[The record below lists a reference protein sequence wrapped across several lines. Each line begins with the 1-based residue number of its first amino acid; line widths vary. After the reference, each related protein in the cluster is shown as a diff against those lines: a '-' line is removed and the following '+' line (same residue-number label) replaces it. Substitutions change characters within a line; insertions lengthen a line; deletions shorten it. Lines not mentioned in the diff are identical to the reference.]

1 MMSTIIPKKL
11 GAGSLFAKV
20 SRPPW
25 LWSGLGALVLWVA
38 IGAIAQR
45 GMFATLQGTIQ
56 SGSFLVLAGVGQ
68 LLVISAGTGNIDL
81 SIPGV
86 MTLSSITAL
95 TVANGDNSRAWIGV
109 GAGVIVGLAVAMLN
123 IVSIFLVGIPPI
135 VSTLATGLIVQSA
148 VLGVSSTLNAPVPQ
162 VLSDF
167 ASARIYGVPLVAV
180 VIAVITIV
188 AAIVL
193 HRGVYGRHLLAFGQ
207 SPEAA
212 ERTGIAGARV
222 AAGAYLASGAFA
234 ALAGI
239 FLAAF
244 TGPSL
249 SLGDP
254 YLLTTVAVVVLGGSL
269 IQGGRSTV
277 MGLWTAMIMLN
288 LILTL
293 VYVMHWSVAIQDIF
307 EGAVIV
313 IVLILAGGAR
323 RAT

>member
-1 MMSTIIPKKL
+1 MMSTT
-11 GAGSLFAKV
+11 V
-20 SRPPW
+20 SRKVGPTALWGKITHLPW
-25 LWSGLGALVLWVA
+25 LWSGVGALVLWVA

-56 SGSFLVLAGVGQ
+56 SGSFLVLAGLGQ

-86 MTLSSITAL
+86 MTLSSLTAL
-95 TVANGDNSRAWIGV
+95 TVADGDNSKVWLGV
-109 GAGVIVGLAVAMLN
+109 VVGIAVGLLVAILN
-123 IVSIFLVGIPPI
+123 IIAIFVVGIPPI

-148 VLGVSSTLNAPVPQ
+148 VLGVAATLNAPVPQ
-162 VLSDF
+162 VLSGI
-167 ASARIYGVPLVAV
+167 ASARVAGIPVVAV
-180 VIAVITIV
+180 LIAVITV
-188 AAIVL
+188 GAAIVL
-193 HRGVYGRHLLAFGQ
+193 HRGIYGRHLMAFGQ
-207 SPEAA
+207 SEKAA
-212 ERTGIAGARV
+212 ERTGIAGVRV
-222 AAGAYLASGAFA
+222 AALAYLASGMFA
-234 ALAGI
+234 ALSGI
-239 FLAAF
+239 LLAAF

-293 VYVMHWSVAIQDIF
+293 VYVMHWSVAVQDIF

-313 IVLILAGGAR
+313 VVLILAGGAR
-323 RAT
+323 RVG